1 MKRSGR
7 PSAEIKRTKRE
18 CFDIVWYVWFEHAS
32 WEMEWNGRDD
42 MMYTVYLCLC
52 LLIFNLVTWVSI
64 ACLTFASF
72 GGNNWIKF
80 RWWHE
85 PGRSERL
92 CGSLY
97 ASLFCISFGAPRFTH
112 LRFRSDGWIDGNNLS
127 DRSATENS
135 WILCKTQ
142 CFFGGDDVVT
152 SLKNQVLNCETLMQ
166 IKDQHQQ
173 TSTNIYTN
181 THLDS
186 DFTFCL
192 PFSSMFAN
200 KDKWKDFTKWDP
212 QVKCPPNGVWKPSRS
227 RSLRQRISRRLE
239 SWMKGRHLE
248 YSLKKQQA

>member
-1 MKRSGR
+1 M
-7 PSAEIKRTKRE
+7 
-18 CFDIVWYVWFEHAS
+18 Y
-32 WEMEWNGRDD
+32 
-42 MMYTVYLCLC
+42 MYTVYFCLC
-52 LLIFNLVTWVSI
+52 LLIFTPVTWVSI

-97 ASLFCISFGAPRFTH
+97 ASLFCISFGAPDLHICDSGAMGELMETIFQIDQLPKIVGFYAR
-112 LRFRSDGWIDGNNLS
+112 LRAFSGGWLS
-127 DRSATENS
+127 DLVEEPSSELWDMDA
-135 WILCKTQ
+135 
-142 CFFGGDDVVT
+142 
-152 SLKNQVLNCETLMQ
+152 
-166 IKDQHQQ
+166 DQRLA
-173 TSTNIYTN
+173 STNIN
-181 THLDS
+181 KHLHKHTCRLRLYV
-186 DFTFCL
+186 FFV

-200 KDKWKDFTKWDP
+200 KDKWKDLTKWDP

-248 YSLKKQQA
+248 ILLKQQA